1 MATIPPHGCQ
11 RNRAEPIPARTRRT
25 RRMRPE
31 RARAR
36 TFGPAASQSP
46 PGRRATAV
54 AAESIGQAPPSLLV
68 ARPWSTAPRGAA
80 GRCAPRADAR
90 LALARR
96 RRWAAAARITPLSIT
111 VRAAARLPLSYRC
124 TWRRPAAPAPP
135 FYRLPPPLIPPTSAS
150 PLPACLAVSP
160 CTTPLA
166 RIPRPLHPQEQPHSH
181 PNAASL
187 CPTWQAC
194 CLALLVEEGTRV
206 SAASVAVRH
215 SAAGLSWAGA
225 GQVQA
230 RAGSRLWCTY
240 VSAAC
245 GAVWCTYG
253 PTRER

>member
-36 TFGPAASQSP
+36 TFRPAASQSP

-68 ARPWSTAPRGAA
+68 ARPWSTAPRRGRPVRAQGRRSARARPEAPLGCCGSDHAA
-80 GRCAPRADAR
+80 EHHG
-90 LALARR
+90 ARR
-96 RRWAAAARITPLSIT
+96 SQASPLLS
-111 VRAAARLPLSYRC
+111 VHVAPPCGSRAAVL
-124 TWRRPAAPAPP
+124 PAAPAPH
-135 FYRLPPPLIPPTSAS
+135 PPPPPPP

-160 CTTPLA
+160 CTMPLV